1 MRCVACMRLSSTPKP
16 PAFVTAGIPVL
27 SMSRG
32 MPGSISSTM
41 DARSAPSLLQTIS
54 PVAPPVILD
63 DAQSAPPPPGAA
75 PRQPPPAPEPGR
87 EAAAPSSPAPVPAP
101 ATPAPATARPATRP
115 GETGQW
121 VYTQQYGWL
130 WMAHGDA
137 YWYAPPTG
145 RGQPYAYVLRPD
157 HGWTWVE
164 APWVWGLGPW
174 PHFGA
179 SGPTRFGWYRAGYW
193 RTPWRWQYWPG
204 RYRGRPA
211 RPGA

>member
-1 MRCVACMRLSSTPKP
+1 MTALVVALLLASQPGLLPRKP
-16 PAFVTAGIPVL
+16 PSAESGASKGPVITPGQIPD
-27 SMSRG
+27 G
-32 MPGSISSTM
+32 
-41 DARSAPSLLQTIS
+41 

-63 DAQSAPPPPGAA
+63 DAQPAPPPPAPA
-75 PRQPPPAPEPGR
+75 PRQPPPAPAAGG
-87 EAAAPSSPAPVPAP
+87 EAAAPASPAPVPAP
-101 ATPAPATARPATRP
+101 ATPAPTTARPATRP
-115 GETGQW
+115 SETGQW

-179 SGPTRFGWYRAGYW
+179 SGPTRFGWYIAGYW
-193 RTPWRWQYWPG
+193 RTPWRWKYWPG
-204 RYRGRPA
+204 RDRGRPA